1 MDRAPC
7 SLPRLWVKG
16 TANRVSQIKGK
27 RFNGQA
33 RRQLWLTCAS
43 VCRMCTGEGAFIIEK
58 VSSKGTYHTLPPS
71 KAQRLKNPRG
81 EAPSNV
87 RNFAP

>member
-1 MDRAPC
+1 MDRASYP
-7 SLPRLWVKG
+7 LPRLWVKG

-43 VCRMCTGEGAFIIEK
+43 VCRMCTGEGGHSA
-58 VSSKGTYHTLPPS
+58 
-71 KAQRLKNPRG
+71 
-81 EAPSNV
+81 
-87 RNFAP
+87 

>member
-1 MDRAPC
+1 MDRASC
-7 SLPRLWVKG
+7 SLSRLWVKG

-43 VCRMCTGEGAFIIEK
+43 VCRMCTGEGGIHHRKRI
-58 VSSKGTYHTLPPS
+58 
-71 KAQRLKNPRG
+71 AQRDIPYPSAFKG
-81 EAPSNV
+81 SAP
-87 RNFAP
+87 

>member
-1 MDRAPC
+1 MDRASYP
-7 SLPRLWVKG
+7 LTRLWVKG

-43 VCRMCTGEGAFIIEK
+43 VCRMRTGERGIQHRKGIVQRDISYPSAF
-58 VSSKGTYHTLPPS
+58 KGS
-71 KAQRLKNPRG
+71 
-81 EAPSNV
+81 AP
-87 RNFAP
+87 

>member
-7 SLPRLWVKG
+7 SLPCLWVKG

-43 VCRMCTGEGAFIIEK
+43 VCRMCTGEGGIHHR
-58 VSSKGTYHTLPPS
+58 KGI
-71 KAQRLKNPRG
+71 AQRDIPYPSAFKG
-81 EAPSNV
+81 SAP
-87 RNFAP
+87 

>member
-43 VCRMCTGEGAFIIEK
+43 VYRMCTGEGNIHHR
-58 VSSKGTYHTLPPS
+58 KGI
-71 KAQRLKNPRG
+71 AQRDIPYPSAFKG
-81 EAPSNV
+81 SAP
-87 RNFAP
+87 

>member
-7 SLPRLWVKG
+7 FLPRLWVKG

-33 RRQLWLTCAS
+33 RRQL
-43 VCRMCTGEGAFIIEK
+43 
-58 VSSKGTYHTLPPS
+58 
-71 KAQRLKNPRG
+71 
-81 EAPSNV
+81 
-87 RNFAP
+87 

>member
-7 SLPRLWVKG
+7 SLPCLWVKG

-33 RRQLWLTCAS
+33 RRQL
-43 VCRMCTGEGAFIIEK
+43 
-58 VSSKGTYHTLPPS
+58 
-71 KAQRLKNPRG
+71 
-81 EAPSNV
+81 
-87 RNFAP
+87 

>member
-43 VCRMCTGEGAFIIEK
+43 VCRMCTGEGEIHHRKGIVQRDIPYPSAF
-58 VSSKGTYHTLPPS
+58 KGS
-71 KAQRLKNPRG
+71 
-81 EAPSNV
+81 AP
-87 RNFAP
+87 

>member
-1 MDRAPC
+1 MDRASYP
-7 SLPRLWVKG
+7 LPRLWVKG

-43 VCRMCTGEGAFIIEK
+43 VCRMCTGEGDIQHR
-58 VSSKGTYHTLPPS
+58 KGIVQRDISYPS
-71 KAQRLKNPRG
+71 DFKG
-81 EAPSNV
+81 SAP
-87 RNFAP
+87 

>member
-1 MDRAPC
+1 MDRASC

-43 VCRMCTGEGAFIIEK
+43 VCRMCTGEGGHSA
-58 VSSKGTYHTLPPS
+58 
-71 KAQRLKNPRG
+71 
-81 EAPSNV
+81 
-87 RNFAP
+87 

>member
-1 MDRAPC
+1 MDRASYPR
-7 SLPRLWVKG
+7 PRLWVKG

-43 VCRMCTGEGAFIIEK
+43 VCRMCTGEGGIQHRKGIVQRDIPYPSAF
-58 VSSKGTYHTLPPS
+58 KGSAL
-71 KAQRLKNPRG
+71 
-81 EAPSNV
+81 
-87 RNFAP
+87 

>member
-43 VCRMCTGEGAFIIEK
+43 VCRMCTGEGDIQHRKDI
-58 VSSKGTYHTLPPS
+58 
-71 KAQRLKNPRG
+71 AQRDIPYPSAFRG
-81 EAPSNV
+81 SAP
-87 RNFAP
+87 

>member
-1 MDRAPC
+1 MDRASYP
-7 SLPRLWVKG
+7 LLRLWVKG

-43 VCRMCTGEGAFIIEK
+43 VCRMCTREGGIPHR
-58 VSSKGTYHTLPPS
+58 KGI
-71 KAQRLKNPRG
+71 
-81 EAPSNV
+81 V
-87 RNFAP
+87 